1 MMKNLLI
8 ASALALVALAACAPA
23 ATPAPTA
30 APKPT
35 DIPKPTQ
42 APPTATAVPPTVAPT
57 ATKVPP
63 TPTPVPPTATAVP
76 KVAKP
81 LNLSASTVFVRD
93 ALVNVTQGIQ
103 GITINGI
110 VPLGADPHEY
120 EPTPKDVKAVSDSQ
134 AVFINGAGFEEE
146 WLGKL
151 IKNAGGSRPIVDLSE
166 GVKLNKIDAQ
176 FQSEFDNDPHY
187 WQDPERWQQAVN
199 NAAKGVVALVS
210 ASDPSIAEAVKK
222 NAEAYIAKIKET
234 DAMIKT
240 EVAKIPADKRVLV
253 TTHDAFGY
261 YAQRYGFKVVGTV
274 IPGPSTASGAATPR
288 NIKALVDTIKP
299 LGVKAIFIEEGV
311 NPKLTEAVAKEAGIG
326 VIEKLYLDTLSD
338 DKGPAATYLDMLKHN
353 TLTIAGALK

>member
-1 MMKNLLI
+1 MMKNLLV
-8 ASALALVALAACAPA
+8 ASTLTVVALAACAPA
-23 ATPAPTA
+23 FTPAPTA
-30 APKPT
+30 VPKPT
-35 DIPKPTQ
+35 DPPKNTQ
-42 APPTATAVPPTVAPT
+42 ALPTATTVSPT
-57 ATKVPP
+57 AAPIVI
-63 TPTPVPPTATAVP
+63 AVP
-76 KVAKP
+76 KAAKP

-134 AVFINGAGFEEE
+134 AVFINGAGFEEV

-199 NAAKGVVALVS
+199 NAAKGVAALD
-210 ASDPSIAEAVKK
+210 AGIADAVKK
-222 NAEAYIAKIKET
+222 NAEAYIAKIQET

-288 NIKALVDTIKP
+288 NIKALVDKIKP
-299 LGVKAIFIEEGV
+299 LGVKAIFVEEGV

-338 DKGPAATYLDMLKHN
+338 DKGPAATYLDMLRHN
-353 TLTIAGALK
+353 TMMIVGALK

>member
-23 ATPAPTA
+23 SIPAP
-30 APKPT
+30 PSV
-35 DIPKPTQ
+35 PKPTQ
-42 APPTATAVPPTVAPT
+42 APPTATAVPLTVPPIVTKVSPAPT
-57 ATKVPP
+57 ALP
-63 TPTPVPPTATAVP
+63 TTAVP

-81 LNLSASTVFVRD
+81 LHLSASTVFVRD

-103 GITINGI
+103 GITIHGI

-134 AVFINGAGFEEE
+134 AVFMNGAGFEEE

-151 IKNAGGSRPIVDLSE
+151 IKNAGGSRPIVDLSQ
-166 GVKLNKIDAQ
+166 GVTLNKIDAQ
-176 FQSEFDNDPHY
+176 FKSEFDNDPHY

-199 NAAKGVVALVS
+199 NAAKGVAALVS
-210 ASDPSIAEAVKK
+210 ASDPSIAEAVQK

-234 DAMIKT
+234 DALIKT

-288 NIKALVDTIKP
+288 NIKALVDKIKP
-299 LGVKAIFIEEGV
+299 LGVKAIFVEEGV

-338 DKGPAATYLDMLKHN
+338 DKGPAATYLDMLRHN
-353 TLTIAGALK
+353 TTTIVGALK

>member
-1 MMKNLLI
+1 M
-8 ASALALVALAACAPA
+8 
-23 ATPAPTA
+23 
-30 APKPT
+30 
-35 DIPKPTQ
+35 
-42 APPTATAVPPTVAPT
+42 
-57 ATKVPP
+57 
-63 TPTPVPPTATAVP
+63 
-76 KVAKP
+76 
-81 LNLSASTVFVRD
+81 
-93 ALVNVTQGIQ
+93 
-103 GITINGI
+103 
-110 VPLGADPHEY
+110 
-120 EPTPKDVKAVSDSQ
+120 
-134 AVFINGAGFEEE
+134 
-146 WLGKL
+146 

-199 NAAKGVVALVS
+199 NAAKGVAALIS

-353 TLTIAGALK
+353 TMTIAGALK